1 MYKKSPFGRYFSYQR
16 RFFYGK
22 YLVFE
27 QYPQAFF
34 ACEGSRGERRQSVE
48 SFYSELDCSV
58 GSVRNYYYSQAK
70 LFKMIPSLATEMGI
84 EQAITRARPFVT
96 FDPEEAETILVNA
109 LINKANGKSVRA
121 TITEM
126 AGYQNKYRSLL
137 LHHKRTVIRVM
148 DKLDRDGISYY
159 NPYAHEITLPG
170 TKTDLAG
177 VLEKIDRLSG
187 EEKEVLLRKIL
198 L

>member
-1 MYKKSPFGRYFSYQR
+1 MENIWSLNNIRRLFSLAKAAEES
-16 RFFYGK
+16 GDSLSK
-22 YLVFE
+22 VFTRL
-27 QYPQAFF
+27 A
-34 ACEGSRGERRQSVE
+34 
-48 SFYSELDCSV
+48 SELDCSV

-126 AGYQNKYRSLL
+126 AGGDKKLALRYQNKYRSLL
-137 LHHKRTVIRVM
+137 LRHKRTVIRVM

>member
-1 MYKKSPFGRYFSYQR
+1 MENIWSLNNIRRLFSLAKAAEES
-16 RFFYGK
+16 GDSLSK
-22 YLVFE
+22 VFTRL
-27 QYPQAFF
+27 A
-34 ACEGSRGERRQSVE
+34 
-48 SFYSELDCSV
+48 SELDCSV

-109 LINKANGKSVRA
+109 
-121 TITEM
+121 
-126 AGYQNKYRSLL
+126 
-137 LHHKRTVIRVM
+137 HHKRTVIRVM